1 MEGGPIIKTLAPRR
15 LPRLGIIRL
24 GTKQTNAQ
32 GKTFPVETS
41 YFVLPPELQKHY
53 GERPIKLEVLF
64 PSDDI
69 HGVLDAS
76 YVRYDGKLLG
86 LKCDGERFV
95 SIPKTGGEVTGR
107 CKKPP
112 VGPDGQRKPCEC
124 GAKAVGRLNVVL
136 VEAPIGVY
144 QVVLGG
150 ETRLEDLYSELEI
163 YKRTFGRLTGIL
175 FTIER
180 VPTEVQV
187 KKEDGSRLARTG
199 YPVRIRCSFTARQ
212 ALAARRIDLHA
223 LPGAEGYEPGPAYQ
237 SDRPQLPAKPIE
249 EADDDFDDAEIFD
262 VSAAFVAAKDIGV
275 DHENYALY
283 LRGVYKVDVDN
294 LTGEHLEQQREMFEK
309 AVSDAAKANLKLVI
323 EQVAGK
329 IRKLPAGQ
337 GRLV

>member
-1 MEGGPIIKTLAPRR
+1 MIKTLAPRR

-41 YFVLPPELQKHY
+41 YFVLPPELQKLY
-53 GERPIKLEVLF
+53 GDRPTKLEVLF

-69 HGVLDAS
+69 NAVLDAS
-76 YVRYDGKLLG
+76 YIRYDGKLLA
-86 LKCDGERFV
+86 LKCDGEQFV
-95 SIPKTGGEVTGR
+95 SIPKTGGEITGR

-136 VEAPIGVY
+136 VEAPIGIY

-150 ETRLEDLYSELEI
+150 ESRLEDLYSELEI

-199 YPVRIRCSFTARQ
+199 HPVHVRCEFSARQ

-223 LPGAEGYEPGPAYQ
+223 LPGADGY
-237 SDRPQLPAKPIE
+237 DTTRPQLPAANSPVRPIE
-249 EADDDFDDAEIFD
+249 EADDEFDDAEIFD

>member
-1 MEGGPIIKTLAPRR
+1 MIKTLAPRR

-41 YFVLPPELQKHY
+41 YFVLSSELQKHY
-53 GERPIKLEVLF
+53 GERPTKLDVLF

-69 HGVLDAS
+69 NAVLDAS
-76 YVRYDGKLLG
+76 YIRYDGKLLA

-95 SIPKTGGEVTGR
+95 SIPKTGGEITGH

-112 VGPDGQRKPCEC
+112 VGPDGQRRQCEC

-136 VEAPIGVY
+136 VEAPIGVH

-150 ETRLEDLYSELEI
+150 ESRLEDLYSELEI

-199 YPVRIRCSFTARQ
+199 YPVHIRCSFTARQ

-223 LPGAEGYEPGPAYQ
+223 LPGADGYEP
-237 SDRPQLPAKPIE
+237 SDRPQLPAAGGSKPIV
-249 EADDDFDDAEIFD
+249 EADDDFDPGAEIFD
-262 VSAAFVAAKDIGV
+262 VSAAFVAAKDLGV
-275 DHENYALY
+275 DHESYAMY
-283 LRGVYKVDVDN
+283 LRGVYKVEVDN
-294 LTGEHLEQQREMFEK
+294 LSGEHLEQQREMFEK
-309 AVSDAAKANLKLVI
+309 ATSEAAKSNLKLVI
-323 EQVAGK
+323 EQVAAK